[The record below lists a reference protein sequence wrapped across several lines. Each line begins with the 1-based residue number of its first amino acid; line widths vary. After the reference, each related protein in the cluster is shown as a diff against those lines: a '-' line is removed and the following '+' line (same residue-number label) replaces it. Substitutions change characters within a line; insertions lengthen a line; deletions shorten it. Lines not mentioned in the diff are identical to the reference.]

1 VKTSIVSG
9 HKTVSNRTDC
19 HARAIRHG
27 RTLGQVVLYTS
38 IMLVYRTTWLGYP
51 RLSEQLDDSLGT
63 DESDYE
69 TASDA
74 RAPGKTD
81 KDCSLTPE
89 PWHSSRP
96 PRLTAIELQPVA
108 LWRGRSPGIIV
119 ITGHRTFALP
129 TRPLAPPPEISFA
142 DLCPIRT

>member
-1 VKTSIVSG
+1 MRVKTSIVSG

-19 HARAIRHG
+19 HASAIRHG
-27 RTLGQVVLYTS
+27 RT
-38 IMLVYRTTWLGYP
+38 LGYP

-81 KDCSLTPE
+81 KDSSLTP
-89 PWHSSRP
+89 
-96 PRLTAIELQPVA
+96 
-108 LWRGRSPGIIV
+108 
-119 ITGHRTFALP
+119 
-129 TRPLAPPPEISFA
+129 
-142 DLCPIRT
+142 